1 MFVIWKRSGERTQVR
16 FMPGCLA
23 WSIIL
28 SITLTILV
36 NLLIRLL

>member
-1 MFVIWKRSGERTQVR
+1 MFVIWKQSGERTHIR
-16 FMPGCLA
+16 LMPGCLA
-23 WSIIL
+23 WSIVL